1 VCNNFP
7 GTSLPNIGDCRQDC
21 GGKVKIDVGAGPYCY
36 NWCDPGKE
44 RGSDLSTVDTCSRPN
59 GGGCDR
65 AKACPYKGRSQ
76 DGAYTYT
83 EGQDQDG
90 QTIMHGGSKSR
101 RDCELFCDSIDGCN
115 GIVSYASS
123 SGGSGSCW
131 AVRGFPNPYSRGG
144 SAIASR
150 LPKVTCS
157 SGNTLQSDKQT
168 CCATGLLWAGV
179 TGQCCPAG
187 TELTRIPGKCCP
199 TGQVLSPDN
208 VNCLAQTNL
217 LVSASQAGTG
227 AQMCPQGYTFSGAQG
242 VGTCVE
248 EI

>member
-1 VCNNFP
+1 
-7 GTSLPNIGDCRQDC
+7 
-21 GGKVKIDVGAGPYCY
+21 
-36 NWCDPGKE
+36 
-44 RGSDLSTVDTCSRPN
+44 
-59 GGGCDR
+59 
-65 AKACPYKGRSQ
+65 
-76 DGAYTYT
+76 
-83 EGQDQDG
+83 
-90 QTIMHGGSKSR
+90 
-101 RDCELFCDSIDGCN
+101 
-115 GIVSYASS
+115 
-123 SGGSGSCW
+123 
-131 AVRGFPNPYSRGG
+131 
-144 SAIASR
+144 
-150 LPKVTCS
+150 
-157 SGNTLQSDKQT
+157 
-168 CCATGLLWAGV
+168 LWAGV